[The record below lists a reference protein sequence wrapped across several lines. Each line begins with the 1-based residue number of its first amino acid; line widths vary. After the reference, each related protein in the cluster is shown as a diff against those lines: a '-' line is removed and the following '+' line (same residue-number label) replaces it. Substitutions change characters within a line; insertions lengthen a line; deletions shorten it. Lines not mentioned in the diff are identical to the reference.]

1 MEKLILGLVG
11 EMASGKSTI
20 TTYLKEKHDAVTFR
34 FSDMLRDCLTRMHLE
49 HTRENLQTL
58 STILRQ
64 SFSEDIMSKV
74 LALDVKNSSA
84 PLIIAEGIRRPSDIV
99 YLKAI
104 PGFHLVSL
112 QVDERTR
119 YERIIKRSENP
130 DDQKKTWETFQKEG
144 LAESEQKIKEVM
156 MDATDKIDNN
166 GTIDELYQQVDRL
179 MAKYDNGTIGQ

>member
-20 TTYLKEKHDAVTFR
+20 TTYLKEKHGAVTFR
-34 FSDMLRDCLTRMHLE
+34 FSDMLRDCLTRIHLE

-64 SFSEDIMSKV
+64 NFSEDIMSKV

-156 MDATDKIDNN
+156 MDATDRIDNN

-179 MAKYDNGTIGQ
+179 MAKYENGTIGQ